1 MRILIEHIKAVE
13 KLSLY
18 IDATGG
24 VVKRPSNMK
33 GKIFY
38 YALVLSGAGK
48 VIPCLPV
55 PEMLSN
61 GHAVSDMSSF
71 LQKWLYTFQKLFKR
85 LPFKLET
92 DFKYETAYLK

>member
-13 KLSLY
+13 NLSLY

-48 VIPCLPV
+48 AGVGKLRPAEAKSAAREPDFFL
-55 PEMLSN
+55 N
-61 GHAVSDMSSF
+61 GMRPAN
-71 LQKWLYTFQKLFKR
+71 KK
-85 LPFKLET
+85 
-92 DFKYETAYLK
+92 